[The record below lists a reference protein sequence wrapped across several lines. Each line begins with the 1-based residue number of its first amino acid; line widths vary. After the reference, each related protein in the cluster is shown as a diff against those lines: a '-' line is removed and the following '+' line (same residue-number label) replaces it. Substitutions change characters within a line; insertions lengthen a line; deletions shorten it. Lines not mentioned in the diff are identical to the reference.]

1 VARGTGGVY
10 LRARDP
16 GRDLAPVLTALD
28 AMEKKAHDTA
38 ERVTRAERFQWPLAL
53 AVAALLAHLALSPF
67 IPRTARA
74 AEGRA

>member
-1 VARGTGGVY
+1 
-10 LRARDP
+10 
-16 GRDLAPVLTALD
+16 
-28 AMEKKAHDTA
+28 MEKKAHDTA
-38 ERVTRAERFQWPLAL
+38 ERETRAERFQWPLAL